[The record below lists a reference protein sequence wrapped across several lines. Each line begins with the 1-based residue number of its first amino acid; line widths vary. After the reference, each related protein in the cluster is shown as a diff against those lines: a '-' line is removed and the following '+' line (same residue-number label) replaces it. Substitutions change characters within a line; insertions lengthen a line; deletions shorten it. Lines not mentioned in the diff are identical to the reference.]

1 MKSLKDLDRIREKA
15 LEMTRV
21 RQGQGLVKVVVGM
34 GTCGIA
40 AGARDVMAAILDEL
54 QKRNLTAVTV
64 SQTGCVGLCDQEPM
78 VDVIKS
84 GEPRVTYGRVTPEV
98 ARRIVAEHIV
108 NDQIIGDWVVTTTSV

>member
-1 MKSLKDLDRIREKA
+1 MKSLKELDQIREKA

-21 RQGQGLVKVVVGM
+21 RQGQGLVKIVVGL

-54 QKRNLTAVTV
+54 SKRGLTSVTV
-64 SQTGCVGLCDQEPM
+64 SQTGCVGLCDQEPL
-78 VDVIKS
+78 VDVIKA

-98 ARRIVAEHIV
+98 ARK
-108 NDQIIGDWVVTTTSV
+108 IIAQHVINHQVLGEWVIATKEA